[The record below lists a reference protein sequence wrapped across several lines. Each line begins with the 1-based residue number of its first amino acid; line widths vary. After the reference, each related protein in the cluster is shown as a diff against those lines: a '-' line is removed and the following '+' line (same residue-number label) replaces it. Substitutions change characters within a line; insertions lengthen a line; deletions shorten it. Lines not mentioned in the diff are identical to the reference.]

1 MAELQP
7 TYLAQLKVLR
17 DNFLRDTPARVADIQ
32 AALDNQD
39 LGEEERLRSVHQVA
53 HKLAG
58 AAGTF
63 GFLELMAAAKVLE
76 NTTGDLE
83 LNPEAWRDRVHD
95 LFRVLRQTLDQESA
109 TPAEAIPLPA
119 HAPTS
124 AADPL
129 GTEVFLLFPAG
140 AVPDWVT
147 HLASFG
153 FSCRSFQDCPTFFT
167 ALRDSRPPVAIIDDE
182 ALADGR
188 ANLTAFS
195 EFLSPDPI
203 PLIMLSDWPD
213 LKSRIQAVRA
223 GCRFY
228 LSKPPDLLALVEA
241 IETFLPN
248 SRPSALKVL
257 VVEDDPL
264 QSGHHAAV
272 LGGAGMEVVEV
283 NDPLKIMGPLIEHR
297 PDLILMDVHM
307 PGCTG
312 VELAMAI
319 RQQEAYVGIPIVF
332 VSQERA
338 RTRQLEAL
346 SKGGDDF
353 LTKPVAPQDLTSI
366 VETRALR
373 GRVLRSHMVRDSL
386 TGLLNHS
393 TILDRLKPEL
403 ARVQRGD
410 GSVSFAM
417 LDIDEFKSVN
427 DRFGHAAGDRVL
439 RSLARML
446 QQRLRKSDLVGRYG
460 GEEFAV
466 VLPDATVNDAAAILD
481 DIRVSFAALEFTF
494 GLERVRVTFSAG
506 IAEYPLIQDAE
517 QLTAAADEALYQAKR
532 LGRNRIIKA

>member
-1 MAELQP
+1 MAELKP
-7 TYLAQLKVLR
+7 AVLAQLQVLR
-17 DNFLRDTPARVADIQ
+17 ENFLRDTPARVAEIE
-32 AALDNQD
+32 AALDSQD
-39 LGEEERLRSVHQVA
+39 LSEDARLRCVHQVA

-63 GFLELMAAAKVLE
+63 GFMELMAAAKALE
-76 NTTGDLE
+76 TTTAESE
-83 LNPEAWRDRVHD
+83 LNPEAWRDRVHN
-95 LFRVLRQTLDQESA
+95 LFLVLRQTLDREMA
-109 TPAEAIPLPA
+109 TPPNASPA
-119 HAPTS
+119 PKAAPTRRT
-124 AADPL
+124 PEP
-129 GTEVFLLFPAG
+129 GTDVFLLFPAG
-140 AVPDWVT
+140 PVPDWVS

-153 FSCRSFQDCPTFFT
+153 FSCQSFQDCHTFCQ
-167 ALRDSRPPVAIIDDE
+167 ALNQVHPPVAIIDDE
-182 ALADGR
+182 ALSGGR
-188 ANLTAFS
+188 CNVAALS
-195 EFLSPDPI
+195 ELQMPDPI
-203 PLIMLSDWPD
+203 PLIMLSNWPD
-213 LKSRIQAVRA
+213 LRSRIQAVRV
-223 GCRFY
+223 GCRHY
-228 LSKPPDLLALVEA
+228 LPKPPDLLALVEA
-241 IETFLPN
+241 MEAFLPS
-248 SRPSALKVL
+248 SRPSALKIL

-264 QSGHHAAV
+264 QSDHHAAV
-272 LGGAGMEVVEV
+272 LGGAGMDVVQV
-283 NDPLKIMGPLIEHR
+283 NDPLHIMGPLIEHR

-332 VSQERA
+332 VSEEKT
-338 RTRQLEAL
+338 RTRQLDAL

-353 LTKPVAPQDLTSI
+353 LTKPVDPQDLTSI

-481 DIRVSFAALEFTF
+481 DIRISFAALDFTF

-517 QLTAAADEALYQAKR
+517 QLTAAADEALYRAKR